1 MSIEGRIAIDV
12 NFADSSDT
20 TGVRSLKKISLTD
33 TDSYNTGKVA
43 LFTGTCGTDV
53 VTLVSDGVT
62 TYKDASGTAV
72 TFSTVKRCAAQ
83 AVGTNAVVYDGA
95 FNTVICTPSD
105 VCVFTPA
112 TKTVTVNTLSGTAS
126 YTVVVYGT

>member
-12 NFADSSDT
+12 NFSDSSDAA
-20 TGVRSLKKISLTD
+20 GVQSLKKISLTD
-33 TDSYNTGKVA
+33 TDSYTVGKVA
-43 LFTGTCGTDV
+43 LFTGTCGTET
-53 VTLVSDGVT
+53 VTLVNDGAT
-62 TYKDASGTAV
+62 TYKDAAGSAV
-72 TFSTVKRCAAQ
+72 TFSAVKRCAAQ

-95 FNTVICTPSD
+95 FNTVVCTPSD

-112 TKTVTVNTLSGTAS
+112 TKTVTVNTQSGTAS